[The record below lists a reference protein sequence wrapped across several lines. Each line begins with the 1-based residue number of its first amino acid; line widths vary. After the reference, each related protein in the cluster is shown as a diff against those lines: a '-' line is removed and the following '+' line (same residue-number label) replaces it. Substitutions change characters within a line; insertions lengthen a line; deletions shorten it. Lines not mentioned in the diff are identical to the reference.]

1 LQLILLMKHFNL
13 FTALLFAVLLFS
25 CKPKEAAETITHSEE
40 IFTTTDTVV
49 ESIDTI
55 ESTPFYYAFADT
67 VPENLAIK
75 KYYVYID
82 SLVCKYQQ
90 FLNYPISEHIIVRA
104 NPWIIDTLAA
114 LDYYLAKQ
122 QGRSILRQDTFTILK
137 KGDLILI
144 PDSAAAAAIEDT
156 LLNTLIDLNLPEFK
170 LRIYEFEKLKFEF
183 SVRIGRNEK
192 KYLALAKR
200 EVDLK
205 TPIGKGKI
213 VRVAID
219 PYYINPT
226 TGKRYYQTRRDDD
239 VYTKMPVIPW
249 IEPEINGIRYGSLI
263 HPTTNETTLGKAYS
277 SGCVGTKE
285 ADAWHIYYHAPIGTK
300 VISRYDL
307 ITFTAE
313 GDTVYH
319 ADVYNLKKPQK

>member
-1 LQLILLMKHFNL
+1 MVCLL
-13 FTALLFAVLLFS
+13 S
-25 CKPKEAAETITHSEE
+25 CKQKEVSETTSTIVK
-40 IFTTTDTVV
+40 D
-49 ESIDTI
+49 IDTPSVFHDTDII
-55 ESTPFYYAFADT
+55 ESTPVRYAFIDT
-67 VPENLAIK
+67 VPENLSIR

-82 SLVCKYQQ
+82 SVVCKYQLL
-90 FLNYPISEHIIVRA
+90 LNYHISEHIIVRF
-104 NPWIIDTLAA
+104 NTWIVDTLAA

-156 LLNTLIDLNLPEFK
+156 LLNTLIDVNLPEFK
-170 LRIYEFEKLKFEF
+170 LRIYEYDKLKFEF
-183 SVRIGRNEK
+183 PVRIGRNEK
-192 KYLALAKR
+192 KYLALAQR
-200 EVDLK
+200 EIDLK
-205 TPIGKGKI
+205 TPIGKGEI

-285 ADAWHIYYHAPIGTK
+285 ADAWYIYYHAPIGTK
-300 VISRYDL
+300 VIFRYDL
-307 ITFTAE
+307 ETINAE

-319 ADVYNLKKPQK
+319 ADVYNLKKPKK

>member
-1 LQLILLMKHFNL
+1 M
-13 FTALLFAVLLFS
+13 VYLFS
-25 CKPKEAAETITHSEE
+25 CKQEKIAETTSTSSKTIDSTS
-40 IFTTTDTVV
+40 IFQNT
-49 ESIDTI
+49 DTI
-55 ESTPFYYAFADT
+55 ESISFRYSFIDT
-67 VPENLAIK
+67 VPENLSIR

-82 SLVCKYQQ
+82 GLVCKYQQ
-90 FLNYPISEHIIVRA
+90 LLNYQISEHIIVRA

-144 PDSAAAAAIEDT
+144 PDSATAVAINDT
-156 LLNTLIDLNLPEFK
+156 LHHTVIDVNLPEFI
-170 LRIYEFEKLKFEF
+170 LRIYEFEKLKYEF
-183 SVRIGRNEK
+183 PVRIGRNEK

-205 TPIGKGKI
+205 TPIGKGEI

-239 VYTKMPVIPW
+239 VYTRMPVIPW

-300 VISRYDL
+300 VIFRYDL
-307 ITFTAE
+307 ETINTE
-313 GDTVYH
+313 GDTMRH
-319 ADVYNLKKPQK
+319 ADIYNLKKAKAVN